1 MWRLCAAAMGGGG
14 HVTKQE
20 VNKLLALMKANY
32 SYAFKTMSQQDKYL
46 LLNTWTFTLQDLNAD
61 VVMIAAMQLISVSKW
76 LPTVA
81 EIREQ
86 CRELHYSAAYG
97 NDSVTEWLIE
107 EGKLPQAEVEAY
119 NRKRQAQRYIANATE
134 HLRGDKP
141 ATLKLDSILRNPAFT
156 GIGAGKS
163 SFDMLGEAQLELP
176 NGGKEDEY
184 EQGYP
189 DRQSGR

>member
-1 MWRLCAAAMGGGG
+1 M
-14 HVTKQE
+14 TKQE

-61 VVMIAAMQLISVSKW
+61 VVMIAVMQLISVSKW

-81 EIREQ
+81 EIREKCQ
-86 CRELHYSAAYG
+86 KLHYSASYG
-97 NDSVTEWLIE
+97 NDSLMEWAIE
-107 EGKLPQAEVEAY
+107 EGRVSQDQIELYE
-119 NRKRQAQRYIANATE
+119 RKKRALDYIASATN

-141 ATLKLDSILRNPAFT
+141 AELKLDSILSNPAFT
-156 GIGAGKS
+156 GLGTGKS
-163 SFDMLGEAQLELP
+163 GFAMLGDAKYELP
-176 NGGKEDEY
+176 DGSVEGEN

-189 DRQSGR
+189 DRQSHR

>member
-1 MWRLCAAAMGGGG
+1 M
-14 HVTKQE
+14 TKQE

-32 SYAFKTMSQQDKYL
+32 SYAFKSMSQQDKYL

-86 CRELHYSAAYG
+86 CRELHYAAAYG

-107 EGKLPQAEVEAY
+107 EGQLPQAEVDAY

-141 ATLKLDSILRNPAFT
+141 ATLKLDAILGNPAFV

-163 SFDMLGEAQLELP
+163 SFDMLGEAKLELP
-176 NGGKEDEY
+176 TGSREDEY